1 MFSRAEFDRR
11 IALARDAMASAD
23 VDLLLVDSGELL
35 AWLTGYTVSETMY
48 RAAFL
53 LREGDAWFTL
63 RALDEAPCREKS
75 WIADVVGFA
84 DTEEAQAAVADSVR
98 GHGFGKAQIG
108 LDTNS
113 YSMSAQTFM
122 RLQELLPEATFVPMP
137 GISDSLRWV
146 KSEEEI
152 AVLKQASAIADR
164 AMLEVANQSRPGM
177 TTRDAAAIASGVFLR
192 EGADTGEVG
201 PVVKAS
207 GGHEFLHGV
216 FKTEAIG
223 EGDILHVE
231 LIPRVG
237 NYGARLMRPI
247 MVGEPSPALRAAA
260 GKLITLQ
267 DSQIATMEPG
277 VSARE
282 VDAIMRQGAL
292 EAGLRPTYENVTAY
306 TLGLYTRTPRTSD
319 FSRVFLPTSDWV
331 LEEGMVFHLY
341 ATAQGLGFSETVVVG
356 KAGGVRLTE
365 SPRCILTT
373 SFYKKKHG
381 ARCCA

>member
-1 MFSRAEFDRR
+1 MFSRAEYDRR
-11 IALARDAMASAD
+11 IALARDAMASSGA
-23 VDLLLVDSGELL
+23 DLLLADSGELL

-53 LREGDAWFTL
+53 PREGEAWFCL

-75 WIADVVGFA
+75 WITDVVGFA
-84 DTEEAQAAVADSVR
+84 DTDEAHSAVAASIRD
-98 GHGFGKAQIG
+98 HGFGRARIA

-113 YSMSAQTFM
+113 YSMSAATFM
-122 RLQELLPEATFVPMP
+122 RLQALLPEATFVPMP
-137 GISDSLRWV
+137 GLSDSLRWV

-152 AVLKQASAIADR
+152 AVLAQASEIADK
-164 AMLEVANQSRPGM
+164 AMAEIARQAEPGM

-207 GGHEFLHGV
+207 GSHEFLHGV
-216 FKTEAIG
+216 FKTEAIE
-223 EGDILHVE
+223 EGDVLHVE

-237 NYGARLMRPI
+237 NYGARMMRPI
-247 MVGEPSPALRAAA
+247 VVGKPSDALAAA
-260 GKLITLQ
+260 AEKLVELQ
-267 DSQIATMEPG
+267 DQQIAAMKPG
-277 VSARE
+277 AITSD
-282 VDAIMRQGAL
+282 VDAIMRKGVL
-292 EAGLRPTYENVTAY
+292 DAGLRPVYDNVTAY

-319 FSRVFLPTSDWV
+319 FSGTFLPTSDWP

-356 KAGGVRLTE
+356 KQGGIRLTK
-365 SPRCILTT
+365 SPRVIMRVTV
-373 SFYKKKHG
+373 
-381 ARCCA
+381 

>member
-1 MFSRAEFDRR
+1 MFSRAEYDRR
-11 IALARDAMASAD
+11 IALARDAMASSGA
-23 VDLLLVDSGELL
+23 DLLLVDSGELL

-53 LREGDAWFTL
+53 PREGEAWFCL

-75 WIADVVGFA
+75 WITDVVGFA
-84 DTEEAQAAVADSVR
+84 DTDEAHSAVTASIRD
-98 GHGFGKAQIG
+98 HGFGRARIA

-113 YSMSAQTFM
+113 YSMSAATFM
-122 RLQELLPEATFVPMP
+122 RLQALLPEATFVPMP
-137 GISDSLRWV
+137 GLSDSLRWV

-152 AVLKQASAIADR
+152 AVLAQASEIADK
-164 AMLEVANQSRPGM
+164 AMAEIARQAKPGM

-207 GGHEFLHGV
+207 GSHEFLHGV
-216 FKTEAIG
+216 FKTEAIE
-223 EGDILHVE
+223 EGDVLHVE

-237 NYGARLMRPI
+237 NYGARMMRPI
-247 MVGEPSPALRAAA
+247 VVGKPSDALTAAA
-260 GKLITLQ
+260 GRLIELQ
-267 DSQIATMEPG
+267 DLQIAAMKPG
-277 VSARE
+277 AIASD
-282 VDAIMRQGAL
+282 VDAIMRNGAL
-292 EAGLRPTYENVTAY
+292 DAGLRPVYDNVTAY

-319 FSRVFLPTSDWV
+319 FSGTFLPTSDWP

-356 KAGGVRLTE
+356 KQGGIRLTK
-365 SPRCILTT
+365 SPRVIMRA
-373 SFYKKKHG
+373 KV
-381 ARCCA
+381 